1 MKIVADDHIPFLRGV
16 LEPFASV
23 TYVPG
28 AKIGPMDIRDA
39 DALLTRTRTK
49 CDGALLG
56 GSSVRFI
63 GSATIGFDH
72 IDTEFCAERGIHWC
86 NAPGCNAGSVM
97 QYVASALAHLS
108 RRHDLDLTTMTLGI
122 IGVGN
127 VGSKIDKLAKTIGMK
142 VLLNDPPRARTE
154 GLADFVSLE
163 SIVREADIITLHV
176 PLNRSGPDRT
186 YHLWDE
192 EFFSGLKRKPF
203 LIDTSRGETV
213 DTPALKKAISR
224 KMIRG
229 AVMDVWENEPRI
241 DKELLEMTDISTP
254 HIAGYSL
261 DGKANGTTAVV
272 RALSRFF
279 QLGLDEWR
287 PDCMP
292 EPEKPS
298 IDSIPHGTV
307 EQIVLSCAESTY
319 NVESDSR
326 RLRQSPET
334 FEEQREHYPLRR
346 EFPSYIVSDRYAWE
360 KAGSQLSD
368 LGFKRAVQER

>member
-23 TYVPG
+23 SYLPG
-28 AKIGPMDIRDA
+28 AKIAPEDVRDA

-49 CDGALLG
+49 CNGALLE
-56 GSSVRFI
+56 GSNIRFI

-72 IDTEFCAERGIHWC
+72 IDTGFCAEHGIHWC

-108 RRHDLDLTTMTLGI
+108 GKHDLDLTSTTMGI

-127 VGSKIDKLAKTIGMK
+127 VGSKIEKLAETLSMK
-142 VLLNDPPRARTE
+142 AMLNDPPRARTE
-154 GLADFVSLE
+154 GLADFVPLE

-176 PLNRSGPDRT
+176 PLSRSGPDRT

-192 EFFSGLKRKPF
+192 EFFSRLKRKPF
-203 LIDTSRGETV
+203 LVNTSRGETV

-229 AVMDVWENEPRI
+229 AVVDVWENEPRI
-241 DKELLEMTDISTP
+241 DRELLRMTEISTP

-279 QLGLDEWR
+279 HLEIDDWL
-287 PDCMP
+287 PDHLP
-292 EPEKPS
+292 GPEKPL
-298 IDSIPHGTV
+298 IDKVPDGTA
-307 EQIVLSCAESTY
+307 EQIVLSCVESTY
-319 NVESDSR
+319 RVESDSR

-334 FEEQREHYPLRR
+334 FEGQREHYPLRR
-346 EFPSYIVSDRYAWE
+346 EFSSYAVSDRRAWE
-360 KAGSQLSD
+360 KAGSLLSN
-368 LGFKRAVQER
+368 LGFKRAVEEK

>member
-1 MKIVADDHIPFLRGV
+1 MRIVADDHIPFLRGV

-23 TYVPG
+23 SYLPG
-28 AKIGPMDIRDA
+28 AKIAPEDIRDA
-39 DALLTRTRTK
+39 DALLTRTRTR
-49 CDGALLG
+49 CNATLLE
-56 GSSVRFI
+56 GSGVRFI

-72 IDTEFCAERGIHWC
+72 IDTEFCADRGIHWC

-108 RRHDLDLTTMTLGI
+108 RKHELELASMALGI
-122 IGVGN
+122 VGVGN
-127 VGSKIDKLAKTIGMK
+127 VGSKIEKLGKTLGMN
-142 VLLNDPPRARTE
+142 VILNDPPRARSE
-154 GLADFVSLE
+154 SLSDFVSLE
-163 SIVREADIITLHV
+163 SIVREADLITLHV
-176 PLNRSGPDRT
+176 PLNRNGPDKT

-192 EFFSGLKRKPF
+192 EFFSRLKRKPL
-203 LIDTSRGETV
+203 LINTSRGETV
-213 DTPALKKAISR
+213 NTPALKKAISR
-224 KMIRG
+224 KMIRS

-279 QLGLDEWR
+279 NLGLDEWR
-287 PDCMP
+287 PDHIP
-292 EPEKPS
+292 EPEKPI
-298 IDSIPHGTV
+298 IDTIPHGTA
-307 EQIVLSCAESTY
+307 EQIILSCVESTY
-319 NVESDSR
+319 KVESDSR

-334 FEEQREHYPLRR
+334 FEEQREQYPLRR
-346 EFPSYIVSDRYAWE
+346 EFPSYIVSDRYALE
-360 KAGSQLSD
+360 TAGSSLSD